1 MKLVSRIRIGF
12 GLSTLQHF
20 IVVWVLCWLA
30 APSWASCPDME
41 KLFTGILERRGYSV
55 QSFEG
60 LCSVMDSQSFYDR
73 KVAIQLLGLC
83 YPQQSIPVFKTR
95 LSDPHITVRIMAAH
109 YLGVQGDKTGL
120 DQMQEDLSRLL
131 GSRQSMND
139 PNRPPRRPLAWEFLK
154 GQELGWS
161 LDVANVLAELG
172 DNQGFELAKEC
183 LLKSPLAACRS
194 RAVKV
199 LAQINLNRDKLKVPD
214 KNDPIP
220 IISQA
225 AEKEENWLVYT
236 DILRESKRLKPEVY
250 RQVLQRAV
258 TNTKQADREIGFAK
272 SRLSSR

>member
-30 APSWASCPDME
+30 AQSWASCPDME

-120 DQMQEDLSRLL
+120 DQMRKDFDQFL
-131 GSRQSMND
+131 QSGTKSAD
-139 PNRPPRRPLAWEFLK
+139 PKQPSSKALPGENLN
-154 GQELGWS
+154 GQQLGWC

-172 DNQGFELAKEC
+172 DNQGFELAAAT
-183 LLKSPLAACRS
+183 LLKSSFAASRS

-199 LAQINLNRDKLKVPD
+199 LAQITLNRDKQKTPD
-214 KNDPIP
+214 TNDPIP
-220 IISQA
+220 ILCQA
-225 AEKEENWLVYT
+225 VEKEDRSTVYR
-236 DILRESKRLKPEVY
+236 DILQETKCLKPEVY
-250 RQVLQRAV
+250 RQVLQIAI